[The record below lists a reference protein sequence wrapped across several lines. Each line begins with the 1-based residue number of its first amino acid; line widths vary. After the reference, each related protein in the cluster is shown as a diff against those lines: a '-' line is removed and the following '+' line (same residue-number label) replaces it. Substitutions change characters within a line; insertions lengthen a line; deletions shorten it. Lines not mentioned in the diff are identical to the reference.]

1 MKECDNNKEHIPEI
15 SGKLLVEYLL
25 PAAHRWLA
33 KRGGVQEALHGIMV
47 MRSKKHTTTAI
58 LLRFCKASCV
68 YLSVQHSIAEVHDQW
83 HRH

>member
-47 MRSKKHTTTAI
+47 IRSKKHNTSDLSCPGSLWKNCDTTM
-58 LLRFCKASCV
+58 LL
-68 YLSVQHSIAEVHDQW
+68 
-83 HRH
+83 